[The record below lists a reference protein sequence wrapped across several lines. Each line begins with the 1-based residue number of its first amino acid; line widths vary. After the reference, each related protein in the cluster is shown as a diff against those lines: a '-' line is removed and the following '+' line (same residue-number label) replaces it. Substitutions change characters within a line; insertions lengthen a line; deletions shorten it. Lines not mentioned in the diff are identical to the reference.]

1 MCQLGRKIIADNVK
15 KYREIIDMTRE
26 DLSLSIGYDNSYI
39 SKLENYK
46 INIPIDTVEDIAR
59 VLNVDVGKLLN

>member
-59 VLNVDVGKLLN
+59 ILNVDVRKLLN